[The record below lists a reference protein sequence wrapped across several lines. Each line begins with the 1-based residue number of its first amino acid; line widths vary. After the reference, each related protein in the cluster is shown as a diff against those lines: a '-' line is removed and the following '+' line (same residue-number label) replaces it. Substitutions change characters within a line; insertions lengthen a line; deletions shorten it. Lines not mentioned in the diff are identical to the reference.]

1 MKLRIAIVG
10 AGIGGLAAAALLARD
25 GHHVTIFERFAA
37 PRPVGS
43 GLVIQP
49 VGLSVLDNL
58 GLGSEARRLSAP
70 ITRMLGHDARAGR
83 LALDV
88 SYPPG
93 KPGRAFHRASLF
105 HLLWRL
111 VECLDIDVITSATVA
126 DATPDGD
133 KRRVILQD
141 GRSYGPFDL
150 VTDAAG
156 AGSTISPLLA
166 RPLGYGALWSTVP
179 WPDAHDLPMDQLRQ
193 CYHGSRR
200 MAGILP
206 VGCLPGSDAPAA
218 TIFWSLP
225 ASELPGWY
233 DRPLDNWRREVIDL
247 WPGIEPFIAAMT
259 RHDQMIPAIY
269 SHGTLARPFG
279 PALVHIGDAAHRAS
293 PQLGQGANMA
303 LLDALALCTA
313 LRGLP
318 VDDAL
323 PAYAAMRRWHV
334 RIYQGMSALFTPMYQ
349 SRMNALSHLRDHIL
363 APISRMPGI
372 SHVLT
377 RLVAGT
383 LVPPLAGESLPVLL
397 PTGIPARQNP

>member
-1 MKLRIAIVG
+1 MKLRIAIIG

-25 GHHVTIFERFAA
+25 RHHVKIFERFDF

-58 GLGSEARRLSAP
+58 GLGSEARRLSSP
-70 ITRMLGHDARAGR
+70 INRMLGHDARAGR

-88 SYPPG
+88 SYPPDH
-93 KPGRAFHRASLF
+93 PGRAFHRASLF
-105 HLLWRL
+105 HLLWQL
-111 VECLDIDVITSATVA
+111 VESFDIDLITSATVA
-126 DATPDGD
+126 EAAPDGNS
-133 KRRVILQD
+133 RRVILQD
-141 GRSYGPFDL
+141 GRNYGPFDL
-150 VTDAAG
+150 VIDAAG
-156 AGSTISPLLA
+156 AGSAISPLRA
-166 RPLGYGALWSTVP
+166 RPLGYGALWGTVP

-206 VGCLPGSDAPAA
+206 VGCLPGSKTSVA

-225 ASELPGWY
+225 ANELPGWH
-233 DRPLDNWRREVIDL
+233 DRPLDIWRKEVIEL
-247 WPGIEPFIAAMT
+247 WPRIEPFIAAIT
-259 RHDQMIPAIY
+259 RHDQMAPAIY
-269 SHGTLARPFG
+269 GHGTLARPFG
-279 PALVHIGDAAHRAS
+279 PALAHIGDAAHRAS

-313 LRGLP
+313 LRTLP
-318 VDDAL
+318 VGDAL

-349 SRMNALSHLRDHIL
+349 SRMNTLSHLRDHIL
-363 APISRMPGI
+363 APVSRWPGI
-372 SHVLT
+372 RHVLT

-383 LVPPLAGESLPVLL
+383 LVPPLAGEALPALV
-397 PTGIPARQNP
+397 PGGIQTRQSS